1 MIFSMGNITELGKEK
16 VFSQEQ
22 ELSDRMNDLI
32 AEYNGDLSLVSVMG
46 ILALKLIDLR
56 DNQQ

>member
-1 MIFSMGNITELGKEK
+1 MGDIKSLGKEK
-16 VFSQEQ
+16 TFSQEQ
-22 ELSDRMNDLI
+22 ELSDRINDLI

-56 DNQQ
+56 DNHR

>member
-1 MIFSMGNITELGKEK
+1 MSNITELGKEK

-46 ILALKLIDLR
+46 ILALKLIDIR
-56 DNQQ
+56 NNQQ